1 MSFQITKLIIKVK
14 KDKNVKTMKIGL
26 KALGYPIDNETNI
39 FDEQLESAIK
49 TFQQDNNLKVNGNFD
64 KKTNDKFTE
73 KLVEKANKKRYCF
86 KRFTKQT
93 KINLRVNR

>member
-1 MSFQITKLIIKVK
+1 MAIIFMVKELDQMLVSQHQNTNHSMSFQITKLIIKVK

-64 KKTNDKFTE
+64 K
-73 KLVEKANKKRYCF
+73 NK
-86 KRFTKQT
+86 
-93 KINLRVNR
+93 

>member
-1 MSFQITKLIIKVK
+1 
-14 KDKNVKTMKIGL
+14 MKIGL

-64 KKTNDKFTE
+64 KTNDKFTE
-73 KLVEKANKKRYCF
+73 KLVEKRIKRYCF

>member
-1 MSFQITKLIIKVK
+1 MSFQITKLIIKE

-64 KKTNDKFTE
+64 KTNDKFTE
-73 KLVEKANKKRYCF
+73 N
-86 KRFTKQT
+86 
-93 KINLRVNR
+93 